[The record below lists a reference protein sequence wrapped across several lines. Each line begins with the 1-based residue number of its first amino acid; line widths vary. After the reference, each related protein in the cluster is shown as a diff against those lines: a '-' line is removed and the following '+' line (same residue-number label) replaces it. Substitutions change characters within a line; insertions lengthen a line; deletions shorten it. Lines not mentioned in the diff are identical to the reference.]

1 MTTASFKT
9 KAQLVVDCK
18 NTLGEGCFW
27 DPRDNCL
34 WWTDIEASCVW
45 RADHRGDTTRFVL
58 PGRAGFIL
66 PRSSDG
72 FVIGFPNAIALSNQ
86 DLTKF
91 TKLHDVEPDVPQT
104 RINDA
109 TVDPWGGIVFGTFD
123 ETPDM
128 HERRP
133 LGAVYRL
140 GPDGVLD
147 KLFGEVV
154 ISNGL
159 AFSPAG
165 ETMYFADTHDGQIRR
180 FSVTENFANFQ
191 EIEPLA
197 ELDAAPGR
205 PDGGTVDSEGNYWS
219 ARVWGG
225 CLVRFDQTGNVT
237 AHIELPTKGPTC
249 VALGGPSLD
258 HLYATTLRVRH
269 DEVELSQTPEAGG
282 VFLTQIDT
290 SGFEQRLCA
299 L

>member
-1 MTTASFKT
+1 M
-9 KAQLVVDCK
+9 KAQIFLDCK
-18 NTLGEGCFW
+18 NSLGEGCFW

-45 RADHRGDTTRFVL
+45 QADMQGKAKRYIL

-66 PRSSDG
+66 PRREDG

-86 DLTKF
+86 DLTEF
-91 TKLHDVEPDVPQT
+91 TKLHDVEPDLPQT
-104 RINDA
+104 RVNDA

-123 ETPDM
+123 ETHNMEDRKPI
-128 HERRP
+128 
-133 LGAVYRL
+133 GALYRL
-140 GPDGVLD
+140 EPDGKLD
-147 KLFGEVV
+147 KLFGGVV
-154 ISNGL
+154 VSNGL
-159 AFSPAG
+159 AFSSSG
-165 ETMYFADTHDGQIRR
+165 ETMFFADTHDGKIRR
-180 FSVTENFANFQ
+180 FSVLNNFENFQ

-197 ELDAAPGR
+197 ERHAAPGL
-205 PDGGTVDSEGNYWS
+205 PDGGTVDNEGNYWS

-225 CLVRFDQTGNVT
+225 CLVRFDPTGKVT
-237 AHIELPTKGPTC
+237 AKIELPTKGPTC

-258 HLYATTLRVRH
+258 HLFATTLRVRH

-282 VFLTQIDT
+282 VFFTKIGT